1 MYKSCLSIHLTE
13 YTYLVHFKYQ
23 KVFLRTMFN
32 FNRISLLI
40 FIALI
45 QMLPKISLAQE
56 STSPE
61 LTEGDF
67 FNDFPI
73 VLTATRIKQSKNNS
87 PTSSTIIDRAMIEA
101 SGFNEIADLLR
112 LAPGMLVNYESGNVP
127 AVGYQF
133 LYDQYRVRLQIM
145 VDGMSVYTPLFG
157 EMPWTQLGITI
168 DDIDRIEVIRGPSS
182 ASYGPNAMT
191 GVISIIT
198 RHAALDKGVRFKIKQ
213 GENGRSEQYVTI
225 GDSQGNFDYRLSVG
239 KRKDAGF
246 KERYDDKN
254 LLIANFRG
262 DYQATNKDSITLGF
276 NNNTGD
282 YQKDAVDYFDPVMP
296 DHLRNVEQTSFQSK
310 WVHSFSDGD
319 SFALNYYYQYYVDNN
334 SYHGDYGEPFNVVFV
349 NDSVKTKRN
358 NLEFSYSASSDWYR
372 LNLGALYRKDK
383 TTAPQLLYN
392 VDKEIVTKQLFTN
405 VELHLNENN
414 ILNVGLLRD
423 ENDTGGSTLA
433 PRFALNHH
441 ISNNHTARISYS
453 ESTRSPFA
461 FEEYTNRV
469 IPNKVVGYE
478 YKPYWLDL
486 SDLKPEKIK
495 SYDMGYV
502 GKLNNNATE
511 IDLRLYKSFL
521 TDLIVFDSKKFKGGF
536 KQGDEFEIDGFEATM
551 SHKFKDTKIILNY
564 ARANISAGNLIF
576 ADASDLETG
585 TPKNSGSLLFMHDFN
600 QKLKASLGYYHT
612 GEYQQLCC
620 ESQQQSPRN
629 RVDLTLS
636 NSFKWLGYKSK
647 IKFVLQNA
655 LNEKTETLYLN
666 NYHRQG
672 YISLGMEL

>member
-1 MYKSCLSIHLTE
+1 MYKSYLTK
-13 YTYLVHFKYQ
+13 YTHLVHLKYQ

-32 FNRISLLI
+32 RISLLV

-45 QMLPKISLAQE
+45 QILPKISLAQE
-56 STSPE
+56 SASPE

-87 PTSSTIIDRAMIEA
+87 PTASTIIDRAMIEA

-112 LAPGMLVNYESGNVP
+112 LAPGMLVNYESGHVP

-157 EMPWTQLGITI
+157 EVPWTQLGITI

-213 GENGRSEQYVTI
+213 GENGRSEQYATI

-239 KRKDAGF
+239 KRKDSGF

-254 LLIANFRG
+254 LFIANFRG
-262 DYQATNKDSITLGF
+262 DYQATNKDSITVGL

-282 YQKDAVDYFDPVMP
+282 YQKDAVDYFDSIMP
-296 DHLRNVEQTSFQSK
+296 DHLRSVEQTSFRSK
-310 WVHSFSDGD
+310 WVHSFSDSD
-319 SFALNYYYQYYVDNN
+319 NFSLNYYYQHYSDNN
-334 SYHGDYGEPFNVVFV
+334 SYLGDYGAPYNVVFI

-358 NLEFSYSASSDWYR
+358 NIEFSYSTNSDWYS
-372 LNLGALYRKDK
+372 LTLGALYRKDK

-392 VDKEIVTKQLFTN
+392 IDKEIITKQLFTN
-405 VELHLNENN
+405 AELQLNKENTLN
-414 ILNVGLLRD
+414 IGLLRD
-423 ENDTGGSTLA
+423 DNDTGGITLA
-433 PRFALNHH
+433 PRVAINHH
-441 ISNNHTARISYS
+441 FNNKHTARISYS

-469 IPNKVVGYE
+469 IYVSGFGNIS
-478 YKPYWLDL
+478 YWSDL

-495 SYDMGYV
+495 SYDIGYI
-502 GKLNNNATE
+502 GQLNNNSTE
-511 IDLRLYKSFL
+511 IDLRFYKNFF
-521 TDLIVFDSKKFKGGF
+521 TDIIVFDSKRFTGGF
-536 KQGDEFEIDGFEATM
+536 KQGDEFDLEGFEATI

-564 ARANISAGNLIF
+564 ARSNISAGNLTF
-576 ADASDLETG
+576 VDASDFETG

-600 QKLKASLGYYHT
+600 QKLKASLGYYYT

-620 ESQQQSPRN
+620 QSQQQSPRN

-647 IKFVLQNA
+647 VKFVLQNA
-655 LNEKTETLYLN
+655 LNEKTETLFLN